1 MTLFYY
7 ALGNTCS
14 QICFRA
20 KKEIKIF
27 IPPNSLQLDFS
38 HIHLVIEM
46 KLCEDRTNNYTDSG
60 SLGRRFKE
68 PVNSQDTNLISK
80 I

>member
-1 MTLFYY
+1 MRLEI
-7 ALGNTCS
+7 LV
-14 QICFRA
+14 A
-20 KKEIKIF
+20 KFVLEQKRKS
-27 IPPNSLQLDFS
+27 NSLQLDFS
-38 HIHLVIEM
+38 HVHLVFEM

-68 PVNSQDTNLISK
+68 PVNGNSQDTNLISK